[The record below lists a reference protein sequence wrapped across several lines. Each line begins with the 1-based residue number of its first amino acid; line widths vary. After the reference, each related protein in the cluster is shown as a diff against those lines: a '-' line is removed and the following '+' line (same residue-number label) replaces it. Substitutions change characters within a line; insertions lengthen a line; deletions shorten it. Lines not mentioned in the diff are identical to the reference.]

1 MKLGS
6 QTGSLTN
13 HLYSRM
19 VIGQP
24 QPTVGMGGTVC
35 GWTDR
40 YATTII
46 EVFTIGRSVYIKAQE
61 DFAKRSD
68 DNGMSECQEYTYS
81 PNPEGSVHTFK
92 RESDGRWSEVYKN
105 QETGRY
111 KKYNGGKG
119 FRLGVRQKYH
129 DYSF

>member
-6 QTGSLTN
+6 QTASLTN

-19 VIGQP
+19 VIDQP
-24 QPTVGMGGTVC
+24 EPTVGMGGTVC

-46 EVFTIGRSVYIKAQE
+46 EVFTVGKYLYLKAQT
-61 DFAKRSD
+61 DNAKRVD
-68 DNGMSECQEYTYS
+68 NNGMSDCQDYSYS
-81 PNPEGSVHTFK
+81 PNPQGSVYTFK
-92 RESDGRWSEVYKN
+92 REMDGRWSEVYKS
-105 QETGRY
+105 EKTGRW

-119 FRLGVRQKYH
+119 FRLGARDSYH